1 MLAQRLSRYS
11 LDIFY
16 EARSVIRLSFVTF
29 RYMYDTCWACVEHLL
44 IAMKPWILV
53 DKRQTIIGTHE
64 LKVFKLLFICLRK
77 IEIEQNIRV
86 IMGCRRSC
94 IQKKIYLRSVLYCP
108 LLIQLA
114 YIFRKYHLSVVCLL
128 FKINQFLIFT
138 KLGFPLLLAY
148 SACHSL
154 RIFLSCVSYQC
165 CFTIISRSL
174 LLSHFFP
181 LILLMNHFINSY
193 GVFLCIWTEN

>member
-1 MLAQRLSRYS
+1 MNHIQTVLDCVLLELITGNSLEPMLAQRLSRYS

-77 IEIEQNIRV
+77 IEIE
-86 IMGCRRSC
+86 
-94 IQKKIYLRSVLYCP
+94 
-108 LLIQLA
+108 
-114 YIFRKYHLSVVCLL
+114 
-128 FKINQFLIFT
+128 
-138 KLGFPLLLAY
+138 
-148 SACHSL
+148 
-154 RIFLSCVSYQC
+154 
-165 CFTIISRSL
+165 
-174 LLSHFFP
+174 
-181 LILLMNHFINSY
+181 
-193 GVFLCIWTEN
+193 